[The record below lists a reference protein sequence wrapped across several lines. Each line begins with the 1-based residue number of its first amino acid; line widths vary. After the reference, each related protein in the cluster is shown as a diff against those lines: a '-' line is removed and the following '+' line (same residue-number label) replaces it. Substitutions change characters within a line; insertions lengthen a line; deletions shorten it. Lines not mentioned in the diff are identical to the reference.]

1 MSINIKGE
9 FESII
14 IEIKN
19 KASKNIIIGEIYHV
33 PNTSVCESIVRY
45 EKIMTDI
52 ANTKNYIIIATDQNF
67 DYMKINQNSAIS
79 DLMDVF
85 YTLGILPTITRPTR
99 ITHSSAT
106 LIDNIYIKRC
116 KYDLLQSRI
125 IITDISDHLP
135 VIACT
140 GMHTTP
146 NTREP
151 LVFKHRPMNNEQENE
166 IVNIINSTN
175 WKDVLNN
182 CSINDAYNNF
192 TTKLTEILDQQL
204 SSCKNH

>member
-1 MSINIKGE
+1 MSINIEGE

-19 KASKNIIIGEIYHV
+19 KASKNIIIGEIYRV
-33 PNTSVCESIVRY
+33 PNTSVRESIVRY

-52 ANTKNYIIIATDQNF
+52 ANTKNDIIIATDQNF

-116 KYDLLQSRI
+116 KYDLS
-125 IITDISDHLP
+125 
-135 VIACT
+135 
-140 GMHTTP
+140 
-146 NTREP
+146 
-151 LVFKHRPMNNEQENE
+151 
-166 IVNIINSTN
+166 
-175 WKDVLNN
+175 
-182 CSINDAYNNF
+182 
-192 TTKLTEILDQQL
+192 
-204 SSCKNH
+204 